1 MGNVN
6 GRYEIEDDNS
16 FGRSRP
22 DADDSSVDVC
32 GTRSVDSVDECPP
45 ESPGRSRTPLMFAP
59 QIPVPPLQSS
69 DNLYN
74 EHHLWMKEPDQS
86 SEVYLEKGIPTLFTW
101 NYGGNVVLVEGSWD
115 NWASR
120 KPMQRSGKDHT
131 LLMNLPSGVYQYKF
145 LVDGQYKCIPDLPH
159 ITDEMG
165 NATNVL
171 DVHDYVPE
179 NVESISEFN
188 SPPSP
193 GSSYSLSLPRDKD
206 FAKEPPVVPSQ
217 LHLTTLGMPD
227 TDESSLKPQHVILN
241 HLFIEKCS
249 PSQSMVAL
257 GLTHRFQSKYVTV
270 VLYKPTKR

>member
-1 MGNVN
+1 MN
-6 GRYEIEDDNS
+6 GRDEIEDDNS
-16 FGRSRP
+16 SGRSRP
-22 DADDSSVDVC
+22 DADDSSVDVRH
-32 GTRSVDSVDECPP
+32 TRSVDSVDEWPP

-59 QIPVPPLQSS
+59 QIPVPPLQRS
-69 DNLYN
+69 DDLSN
-74 EHHLWMKEPDQS
+74 EHHLWMNEPDQP

-131 LLMNLPSGVYQYKF
+131 LLMILPSGVYQYRF
-145 LVDGQYKCIPDLPH
+145 LVDGQYKCIPDLPR
-159 ITDEMG
+159 IADEMG
-165 NATNVL
+165 NAANLL

-188 SPPSP
+188 SPSSP
-193 GSSYSLSLPRDKD
+193 GSSYSWSLPRHED

-217 LHLTTLGMPD
+217 LHLTVLGIQD
-227 TDESSLKPQHVILN
+227 TDESSLKPQHVTLN
-241 HLFIEKCS
+241 HLFIEKGS
-249 PSQSMVAL
+249 PSHSMVAL